1 MSEKN
6 KNIKE
11 NKYSFR
17 VNNKDYE
24 KIEKNIKKSKLSI
37 TEYMTK
43 SALNKEI
50 VVIDDLKELVL
61 EVNKIGVNINQLT
74 KLANQ
79 GKVDCA
85 SELEEI
91 NKELVEAWQLL
102 RQLIQR
108 QA

>member
-43 SALNKEI
+43 SALNREI
-50 VVIDDLKELVL
+50 VVIDNLKELVI

>member
-1 MSEKN
+1 
-6 KNIKE
+6 
-11 NKYSFR
+11 
-17 VNNKDYE
+17 
-24 KIEKNIKKSKLSI
+24 
-37 TEYMTK
+37 MTK
-43 SALNKEI
+43 SALNREI
-50 VVIDDLKELVL
+50 VVIDNLKELVI

>member
-1 MSEKN
+1 MPEKN

-43 SALNKEI
+43 SALNREI
-50 VVIDDLKELVL
+50 VVIDNLKELVI